1 VPFLVEHPSERGA
14 CGIAEKVRIH
24 NKGWHGQTC
33 LAVCP
38 DRENRVLCHWPVIAM
53 GFFNGPPCPLYTPL
67 RPGSRNRTWRT
78 SPTRIPGIAPLPV
91 CGHFQSKR
99 SPTTCRALLAARNA
113 PPLAQPQI
121 SHRPKQNVPRE
132 THQNTNLPL
141 RKTHKPGIF
150 QERYA
155 RQHLHPIRI
164 TSRPPAC
171 PMLFRAGPSEP
182 AASKEGQAAD
192 HSPFPMHLDHPQTS
206 LLEAGALFGQPL
218 TPQVPNRQ
226 KGGSRPPKQPPK
238 PPDTATCQAR
248 EGWPLAI
255 IRERT

>member
-1 VPFLVEHPSERGA
+1 MPFLVEHPSETGA
-14 CGIAEKVRIH
+14 CEAAEKVRIHNKGCHAQTCLAFQTSIH

-53 GFFNGPPCPLYTPL
+53 GFLNAPPCPLCTPL
-67 RPGSRNRTWRT
+67 GPGSRNRTWRT
-78 SPTRIPGIAPLPV
+78 SPTRIPSIAPLPA
-91 CGHFQSKR
+91 CAHFQSKR
-99 SPTTCRALLAARNA
+99 SPTTCRALLTA
-113 PPLAQPQI
+113 PMPAMPSLAQPQI

-141 RKTHKPGIF
+141 RKTRKSGIF

-155 RQHLHPIRI
+155 RQHLHPIRT

-171 PMLFRAGPSEP
+171 PMLFRAGPTEP

-192 HSPFPMHLDHPQTS
+192 HSPFPMHPDHPQTS
-206 LLEAGALFGQPL
+206 LLETGALFG
-218 TPQVPNRQ
+218 
-226 KGGSRPPKQPPK
+226 
-238 PPDTATCQAR
+238 
-248 EGWPLAI
+248 
-255 IRERT
+255 